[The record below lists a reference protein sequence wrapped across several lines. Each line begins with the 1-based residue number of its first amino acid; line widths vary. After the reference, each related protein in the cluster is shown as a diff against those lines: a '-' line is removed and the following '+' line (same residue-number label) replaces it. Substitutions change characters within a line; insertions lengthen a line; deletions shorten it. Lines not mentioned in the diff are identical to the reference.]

1 MKNMIDNT
9 EVEQVLAKLESLE
22 DEALAVQLLREFNDS
37 TKELGVLLMN
47 KDQSLDHEEWKKQC
61 DDAKDK
67 VDSIV
72 VKIKA
77 L

>member
-1 MKNMIDNT
+1 MIDNT

-47 KDQSLDHEEWKKQC
+47 KDQSLDHEEWKKHC
-61 DDAKDK
+61 DEAKDK
-67 VDSIV
+67 VEGIV
-72 VKIKA
+72 KKIMA

>member
-1 MKNMIDNT
+1 MIDNT

-47 KDQSLDHEEWKKQC
+47 KDQSLDHEEWKNLC
-61 DDAKDK
+61 DEAKDK
-67 VDSIV
+67 VEGIV
-72 VKIKA
+72 KKIKA